1 MRKWEIHRAV
11 WTRCVFL
18 NLYSWCLVTDVTDL
32 TDLTDAGTT
41 SAGAKESREAGA
53 VPR

>member
-32 TDLTDAGTT
+32 TDAGTT